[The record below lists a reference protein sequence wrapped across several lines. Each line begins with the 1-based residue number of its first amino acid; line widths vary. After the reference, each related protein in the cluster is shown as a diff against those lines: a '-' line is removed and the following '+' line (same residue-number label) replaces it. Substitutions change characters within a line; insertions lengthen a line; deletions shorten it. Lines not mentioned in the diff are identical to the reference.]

1 MGAIRLAEINI
12 DKEVRI
18 DELETRLAHQDHSI
32 EKMSDEIYRQQKQI
46 LQLEEKV
53 RWLVERL
60 ELIAPPQSS
69 NAEPNEPPPHY

>member
-32 EKMSDEIYRQQKQI
+32 EKMSDEIYR
-46 LQLEEKV
+46 LEEKV

-69 NAEPNEPPPHY
+69 NAEPDEPPPHY